1 MATVTPAVSA
11 IVVSHNSAA
20 VLAGCIEALQAQLCP
35 DELLVVDNASHD
47 GSPTIAR
54 ALGAKVI
61 VNPSNPGFGAG
72 CNRGARSAENE
83 LVMFV
88 NPDVRVLTVD
98 AQALGEQLAH
108 RPLGLLAPRALIGVD
123 GQHPE
128 SSLRR
133 SLPWPCNVARE
144 ALGPVLP
151 RELAQ
156 RMSAAIDSPGNRSW
170 LSAAALLCARTEF
183 LRLGGFD
190 ERLFLYYEDQ
200 ELSRRYRASG
210 LPLSVTDAITA
221 RHVRGGSSGEDGE
234 LRPIPRA
241 ASVLSSVEVVGISKG
256 PRDLRAAWMLM
267 KALRRG
273 AEVSVTLMARRRSR
287 VRARRKLYEL
297 RSTEDAV
304 VQLLGES
311 GPSYPQVKSL
321 T

>member
-1 MATVTPAVSA
+1 MTPAISA

-20 VLAGCIEALQAQLCP
+20 VLAGCIEALQAQLAP

-47 GSPTIAR
+47 ASPTIAR
-54 ALGAKVI
+54 TLGARVMS
-61 VNPSNPGFGAG
+61 NRSNPGFGAG
-72 CNRGARSAENE
+72 CNRGAHAAANE

-88 NPDVRVLTVD
+88 NPDVRVVAVD
-98 AQALGEQLAH
+98 RQALGKQLAQ
-108 RPLGLLAPRALIGVD
+108 RPLGLLAPRALIGAD
-123 GQHPE
+123 GQRPE

-133 SLPWPCNVARE
+133 GLPWPYSVARE

-156 RMSAAIDSPGNRSW
+156 RLSRAIDSPGKRSW
-170 LSAAALLCARTEF
+170 LSGALLLCARTEF

-221 RHVRGGSSGEDGE
+221 RHARGGSSGAGGG

-241 ASVLSSVEVVGISKG
+241 ASALSSVEVVGISNG
-256 PRDLRAAWMLM
+256 SRDLRAAWVLM
-267 KALRRG
+267 KALRRCAG
-273 AEVSVTLMARRRSR
+273 AGVTLLARGRTR
-287 VRARRKLYEL
+287 VRARRKLDEL
-297 RSTEDAV
+297 RSTEDAIA
-304 VQLLGES
+304 QLLQEPS
-311 GPSYPQVKSL
+311 PSYPQVKSL

>member
-1 MATVTPAVSA
+1 MASVTSAVSA

-20 VLAGCIEALQAQLCP
+20 VLAGCIEALQAQLSP

-54 ALGAKVI
+54 ALGAKVMI
-61 VNPSNPGFGAG
+61 NSSNPGFGAG
-72 CNRGARSAENE
+72 CNRGARSAEHE

-88 NPDVRVLTVD
+88 NPDVRVVAVD
-98 AQALGEQLAH
+98 RQALGKQLAQ
-108 RPLGLLAPRALIGVD
+108 RPFGLLAPRALSGAD

-156 RMSAAIDSPGNRSW
+156 RLSATIDSPGNRSW
-170 LSAAALLCARTEF
+170 LSGAALFCARTEF
-183 LRLGGFD
+183 LRIGGFD

-221 RHVRGGSSGEDGE
+221 RHARGGSSGAEGE
-234 LRPIPRA
+234 LRAIPRA
-241 ASVLSSVEVVGISKG
+241 ASALSSVEVVGISNG
-256 PRDLRAAWMLM
+256 RRHLRAAWTLM
-267 KALRRG
+267 KALHRCADGLVRLTARG
-273 AEVSVTLMARRRSR
+273 RFRM
-287 VRARRKLYEL
+287 RARCKLDEL
-297 RSTEDAV
+297 RSTEDAI

-311 GPSYPQVKSL
+311 SPSYPHVKSL